1 MEREEFMQSG
11 DGLGN
16 TFGRS
21 WELLAANWIML
32 VPGLVIGIVAA
43 VLVFFAVGAGLA
55 GGVGLSA
62 AGMSGAGLGTA
73 AMFGILAAV
82 IGLVAMIL
90 TVAYTT
96 GMAGAAWRT
105 GRATLDDGAAAFRK
119 DGGSILVAI
128 VLLIVL
134 GIVAALLA
142 LPTLGLS
149 FLAFGLFFLYTF
161 ASIIV
166 GGKSGTESLGDSA
179 KITTR
184 NFVTTLLLL
193 ILICIVS
200 FVGSWLGNVISNSI
214 PLLGRIVAIIIQEI
228 VTVYA
233 TLVIVGEYIKLSSAP
248 AVVATPPS
256 AGPPATY

>member
-1 MEREEFMQSG
+1 MESEEFVQSPE
-11 DGLGN
+11 GLGN

-43 VLVFFAVGAGLA
+43 VLVFFTVGAGLA

-62 AGMSGAGLGTA
+62 AGLGGAGLGTA
-73 AMFGILAAV
+73 VMFGLLAAV

-96 GMAGAAWRT
+96 GMAGAAWRS

-128 VLLIVL
+128 VLLIIL
-134 GIVAALLA
+134 GIVAA
-142 LPTLGLS
+142 GLS
-149 FLAFGLFFLYTF
+149 IITFGLAMLAFALFFLYTF

-166 GGKSGTESLGDSA
+166 GGKSGTEALGDSA
-179 KITTR
+179 KVTTR

-193 ILICIVS
+193 ILICVVS
-200 FVGSWLGNVISNSI
+200 FAGTWLGNVISNSI
-214 PLLGRIVAIIIQEI
+214 PLLGRIVALIIQEI

-233 TLVIVGEYIKLSSAP
+233 TLVIVGEYIKLSSPP
-248 AVVATPPS
+248 AVVATPTS